1 MHGVISSNISTA
13 GSDARHEYILT
24 TNAQGG
30 EIIQFYI
37 EMACNGM
44 FGAGN
49 GLIGPPDPN
58 RFFNLNEL
66 VCGNW
71 NGKERITDMITWH
84 RILLFPIVVHG
95 IFSMTFR
102 LSLEWQ
108 EIFLKIHY
116 EQHKH

>member
-1 MHGVISSNISTA
+1 MEFAGEEVHFIWNADSEALIWDMDGLPLQGLTGGS

-24 TNAQGG
+24 TQAQGG
-30 EIIQFYI
+30 ETIQFYI

-66 VCGNW
+66 VRLKRQQLIPND
-71 NGKERITDMITWH
+71 GKLDAHFSFM
-84 RILLFPIVVHG
+84 LF
-95 IFSMTFR
+95 F
-102 LSLEWQ
+102 
-108 EIFLKIHY
+108 
-116 EQHKH
+116 

>member
-1 MHGVISSNISTA
+1 MVSSNMSTA

-66 VCGNW
+66 VCDN
-71 NGKERITDMITWH
+71 
-84 RILLFPIVVHG
+84 LV
-95 IFSMTFR
+95 
-102 LSLEWQ
+102 
-108 EIFLKIHY
+108 
-116 EQHKH
+116 